1 MKSELEQLEKQA
13 ILEIGTAES
22 PDKLR
27 AIRAKY
33 VGRKGSITAILR
45 QLGSLPDQDR
55 KEVGR
60 IANRIKVA
68 VEREAKAREAYL
80 AGRDEEARAEPSLD
94 VTLPGYPVP
103 IGRLHPIT
111 QTINELVT
119 IFARMGFEVATGPEV
134 ETDYYNF
141 VSLNTPKDHPAR
153 DMQATFFVTEA
164 LVLRTQT
171 SPVQVRTMEKRK
183 PPVRIIAPGKVY
195 RPDLD
200 ASHSPMFFQAEGFMV
215 DEGVSFA
222 DLKGVLDSF
231 ARSFFGEQA
240 DTRFRPS
247 FFPFTEPS
255 AEVDVRCVICRGAGC
270 RTCGQKGWLE
280 IAGCGMIH
288 PAVFDSVGYD
298 YEKYTGFAF
307 GVGLDRL
314 AMLRYRVDDI
324 RLFYENDLRFLEQF

>member
-1 MKSELEQLEKQA
+1 MESELEQLEKQA
-13 ILEIGTAES
+13 VLEIGTAES
-22 PDKLR
+22 LDELKAAR
-27 AIRAKY
+27 SKY

-45 QLGSLPDQDR
+45 QVGSMPEQDR
-55 KEVGR
+55 KDIGR
-60 IANRIKVA
+60 LGNRVKAN
-68 VEREAKAREAYL
+68 VEREVKSREAHL
-80 AGRDEEARAEPSLD
+80 VRRDEEVDTEPTLD

-103 IGRLHPIT
+103 FGLMHPLT
-111 QTINELVT
+111 RTINDIVE
-119 IFARMGFEVATGPEV
+119 IFAGMGFEVGTGPEV
-134 ETDYYNF
+134 ETDHYNF

-153 DMQATFFVTEA
+153 DMQATFFVSED

-171 SPVQVRTMEKRK
+171 SPVQVRTMEKRE

-215 DEGVSFA
+215 DKGVSFG
-222 DLKGVLDSF
+222 DLKGTLDMF
-231 ARSFFGEQA
+231 ARAFFGEEA

-255 AEVDVRCVICRGAGC
+255 AEVDVRCVICKGSGC
-270 RTCGQKGWLE
+270 RTCSQKGWLE

-288 PAVFDSVGYD
+288 PAVFDAVGYD
-298 YEKYTGFAF
+298 YEEYTGFAF

-314 AMLRYRVDDI
+314 TMLRYRVDDI
-324 RLFYENDLRFLEQF
+324 RLLYENDLRFLEQF

>member
-1 MKSELEQLEKQA
+1 MKAELEQLEKQA
-13 ILEIGTAES
+13 VLEIGVAES
-22 PDKLR
+22 LDELK
-27 AIRAKY
+27 AARAKY

-45 QLGSLPDQDR
+45 QVGSLPEHER
-55 KEVGR
+55 KEIGR
-60 IANRIKVA
+60 LGNRVKA
-68 VEREAKAREAYL
+68 TVERETKSREAHL
-80 AGRDEEARAEPSLD
+80 ARLDEEVDTEPALD

-103 IGRLHPIT
+103 LGRMHPLT
-111 QTINELVT
+111 RTINEIVD
-119 IFARMGFEVATGPEV
+119 IFTAMGYEVGTGPEV
-134 ETDYYNF
+134 ETDHYNF

-153 DMQATFFVTEA
+153 DMQATFFVSEE

-171 SPVQVRTMEKRK
+171 SPVQVRTMERTE

-200 ASHSPMFFQAEGFMV
+200 ASHSPMFCQAEGFMV

-222 DLKGVLDSF
+222 DLKGTLDTF
-231 ARSFFGEQA
+231 ARAFFGEEA

-255 AEVDVRCVICRGAGC
+255 AEVDVRCVICKGDGC
-270 RTCGQKGWLE
+270 RTCSQKGWLE

-288 PAVFDSVGYD
+288 PAVFDAVGYD

-314 AMLRYRVDDI
+314 TMLRYRVDDI
-324 RLFYENDLRFLEQF
+324 RLLYENDMRFLEQF

>member
-1 MKSELEQLEKQA
+1 MKSELEQLERQA
-13 ILEIGTAES
+13 VLEIGTAES
-22 PDKLR
+22 LDRLR
-27 AIRAKY
+27 AVRAKY

-45 QLGSLPDQDR
+45 QVGSLREHDR

-60 IANRIKVA
+60 IGNKVKA
-68 VEREAKAREAYL
+68 AIEREARSREAYL
-80 AGRDEEARAEPSLD
+80 VRRDEEARTEPTID
-94 VTLPGYPVP
+94 VTLPGYPIP
-103 IGRLHPIT
+103 IGRMHPIT
-111 QTINELVT
+111 RTINEVVD
-119 IFARMGFEVATGPEV
+119 IFAGMGFEVGTGPEV

-153 DMQATFFVTEA
+153 DMQATFFVSED

-171 SPVQVRTMEKRK
+171 SPVQVRTMEQRE

-215 DEGVSFA
+215 DEGVSFG
-222 DLKGVLDSF
+222 DLKGVLDTF
-231 ARSFFGEQA
+231 ARAFFGEEA

-255 AEVDVRCVICRGAGC
+255 AEVDVRCVICKGTGC
-270 RTCGQKGWLE
+270 RTCSQKGWLE

-298 YEKYTGFAF
+298 HEKYTGFAF
-307 GVGLDRL
+307 GMGLDRL
-314 AMLRYRVDDI
+314 TMLRYRVDDI
-324 RLFYENDLRFLEQF
+324 RLFYEDDLRFLEQF